1 MKIISILCMV
11 LASPV
16 AAEKISLNEI
26 SSYFNAITT
35 AEAPFS
41 QITDTGET
49 STGRLFIRRP
59 GRIRFEYD
67 PPEATLVVVGGG
79 QVAVFDP
86 KSRDEPLRFPL
97 RHSPLN
103 LVLER
108 EVDLAQ
114 RDMVVAH
121 FEAELQTA
129 VTLLLGELIG
139 KHLIQ
144 PMKIEN
150 IVCGIELLT
159 VAEGPCQP
167 IGASIF
173 FAQLNLQHIFHQ
185 ARITHGIADID
196 NASGDL

>member
-1 MKIISILCMV
+1 MRLITALCLIL
-11 LASPV
+11 ATPV

-26 SSYFNAITT
+26 SSYFNAMTT
-35 AEAPFS
+35 AEAQFS
-41 QITDTGET
+41 QVTDTGET

-97 RHSPLN
+97 RHSPLS

-108 EVDLAQ
+108 TVDLAQ

-121 FEAELQTA
+121 FEAESQTA
-129 VTLLLGELIG
+129 VTLQDPENPDYGFIQLIFTDNPCSCANG
-139 KHLIQ
+139 SCKTI
-144 PMKIEN
+144 PA
-150 IVCGIELLT
+150 
-159 VAEGPCQP
+159 AEP
-167 IGASIF
+167 ISF
-173 FAQLNLQHIFHQ
+173 
-185 ARITHGIADID
+185 
-196 NASGDL
+196 

>member
-1 MKIISILCMV
+1 MKLISILCMV

-26 SSYFNAITT
+26 SSYFNAMTT
-35 AEAPFS
+35 AEAQFS

-86 KSRDEPLRFPL
+86 KSRDELLRFPL

-121 FEAELQTA
+121 FEVESQTA
-129 VTLLLGELIG
+129 VTLQDPENPDYGFIQLIFNDNPVQLHQWTVQDNSGGQTHIILDSLTEGG
-139 KHLIQ
+139 KLSNMLFNIQ
-144 PMKIEN
+144 HEMRKR
-150 IVCGIELLT
+150 
-159 VAEGPCQP
+159 
-167 IGASIF
+167 S
-173 FAQLNLQHIFHQ
+173 
-185 ARITHGIADID
+185 D
-196 NASGDL
+196 

>member
-1 MKIISILCMV
+1 MKLISALCVILT
-11 LASPV
+11 SPV
-16 AAEKISLNEI
+16 VAEKISLNEI
-26 SSYFNAITT
+26 SSYFNAMTT
-35 AEAPFS
+35 AEAQFL

-121 FEAELQTA
+121 FEAESQTA
-129 VTLLLGELIG
+129 VTLQDAENPDYGFIQLIFTNNPVQLREWIVQDNSGGRTQIVLDSLTEGGLLSNVLFN
-139 KHLIQ
+139 IQ
-144 PMKIEN
+144 YEMQKR
-150 IVCGIELLT
+150 
-159 VAEGPCQP
+159 
-167 IGASIF
+167 SK
-173 FAQLNLQHIFHQ
+173 
-185 ARITHGIADID
+185 
-196 NASGDL
+196 

>member
-26 SSYFNAITT
+26 SSYFNSMTT
-35 AEAPFS
+35 AEAQFS

-108 EVDLAQ
+108 EVALAQ

-121 FEAELQTA
+121 FEVESQTA
-129 VTLLLGELIG
+129 VTLQDPENPDYGFIQLIFNDNPVQLDQWVVQDNSGGQTHIILDSLTEGG
-139 KHLIQ
+139 KLSNMLFNIQ
-144 PMKIEN
+144 HEMRKR
-150 IVCGIELLT
+150 
-159 VAEGPCQP
+159 
-167 IGASIF
+167 S
-173 FAQLNLQHIFHQ
+173 
-185 ARITHGIADID
+185 D
-196 NASGDL
+196 

>member
-26 SSYFNAITT
+26 SSYFNSMTT
-35 AEAPFS
+35 AEAQFS

-121 FEAELQTA
+121 FEVESQTA
-129 VTLLLGELIG
+129 VTLQDLENPDYGFIQLIFNDNPVQLHQWVVQDNSGGQTHIILDSLTEGG
-139 KHLIQ
+139 KLSNMLFNIQ
-144 PMKIEN
+144 HEMRKR
-150 IVCGIELLT
+150 
-159 VAEGPCQP
+159 
-167 IGASIF
+167 S
-173 FAQLNLQHIFHQ
+173 
-185 ARITHGIADID
+185 D
-196 NASGDL
+196 

>member
-1 MKIISILCMV
+1 MKLISILCMV
-11 LASPV
+11 LASPAV
-16 AAEKISLNEI
+16 AEKISLNEI
-26 SSYFNAITT
+26 SSYFNAMTT
-35 AEAPFS
+35 AEAQFS

-86 KSRDEPLRFPL
+86 KSRDELLRFPL

-108 EVDLAQ
+108 EVDLTQ

-121 FEAELQTA
+121 FEVESQTA
-129 VTLLLGELIG
+129 VTLQDPENPDYGFIQLIFNDNPVQLHQWVVQDNSGGQTHIILDSLTRGG
-139 KHLIQ
+139 KLSNILFNIQ
-144 PMKIEN
+144 HEMQKR
-150 IVCGIELLT
+150 
-159 VAEGPCQP
+159 
-167 IGASIF
+167 S
-173 FAQLNLQHIFHQ
+173 
-185 ARITHGIADID
+185 D
-196 NASGDL
+196 

>member
-1 MKIISILCMV
+1 MV
-11 LASPV
+11 LTMPV
-16 AAEKISLNEI
+16 AAEKISLNQI
-26 SSYFNAITT
+26 SSYFNDMTT
-35 AEAPFS
+35 AEAQFS
-41 QITDTGET
+41 QITDMGET

-108 EVDLAQ
+108 KVDLAQ

-121 FEAELQTA
+121 FEAESQTA
-129 VTLLLGELIG
+129 VTLQDPENPDYGFIQLIFNNNPVQLRQWVVQDNSG
-139 KHLIQ
+139 GRTHIVLDSLTQGGRVPNVFFNIQ
-144 PMKIEN
+144 HEMQKRSE
-150 IVCGIELLT
+150 
-159 VAEGPCQP
+159 
-167 IGASIF
+167 
-173 FAQLNLQHIFHQ
+173 
-185 ARITHGIADID
+185 
-196 NASGDL
+196 

>member
-26 SSYFNAITT
+26 SSYFNAMTT
-35 AEAPFS
+35 AEAQFS

-121 FEAELQTA
+121 FEVESQTA
-129 VTLLLGELIG
+129 VTLQDPENPDYGFIQLIFNDNPVQLHQWVVQDNSGGQTHIILDSLTEGG
-139 KHLIQ
+139 KLSNMLFNIQ
-144 PMKIEN
+144 HEMRKR
-150 IVCGIELLT
+150 
-159 VAEGPCQP
+159 
-167 IGASIF
+167 S
-173 FAQLNLQHIFHQ
+173 
-185 ARITHGIADID
+185 D
-196 NASGDL
+196 

>member
-26 SSYFNAITT
+26 SSYFNAMTT
-35 AEAPFS
+35 AEAQFS

-79 QVAVFDP
+79 HVAVFDP

-121 FEAELQTA
+121 FEVESQTA
-129 VTLLLGELIG
+129 VTLQDPENPDYGFIQLIFNDNPVQLDQWVVQDNSGGQTHIILDSLTEGG
-139 KHLIQ
+139 KLSNMLFNIQ
-144 PMKIEN
+144 HEMRKR
-150 IVCGIELLT
+150 
-159 VAEGPCQP
+159 
-167 IGASIF
+167 S
-173 FAQLNLQHIFHQ
+173 
-185 ARITHGIADID
+185 D
-196 NASGDL
+196 

>member
-1 MKIISILCMV
+1 MRLITALGLIL
-11 LASPV
+11 ATPV
-16 AAEKISLNEI
+16 AAEKISLNQI
-26 SSYFNAITT
+26 SSYFNDMTT
-35 AEAPFS
+35 AEAQFS
-41 QITDTGET
+41 QITDMGET

-108 EVDLAQ
+108 KVDLAQ

-121 FEAELQTA
+121 FEAESQTA
-129 VTLLLGELIG
+129 VTLQDPENPDYGFIQLIFNNNPVQLRQWVVQDNSG
-139 KHLIQ
+139 GRTHIVLDGLTQGGRVPNVFFNIQ
-144 PMKIEN
+144 HEMQKRSE
-150 IVCGIELLT
+150 
-159 VAEGPCQP
+159 
-167 IGASIF
+167 
-173 FAQLNLQHIFHQ
+173 
-185 ARITHGIADID
+185 
-196 NASGDL
+196 

>member
-26 SSYFNAITT
+26 SSYFNAMTT
-35 AEAPFS
+35 AEAQFS

-121 FEAELQTA
+121 FEVESQTA
-129 VTLLLGELIG
+129 VTLQDLENPDYGFIQLIFNDNPVQLHQWVVQDNSGGQTHIILDSLTEGG
-139 KHLIQ
+139 KLSNMLFNIQ
-144 PMKIEN
+144 HEMRKR
-150 IVCGIELLT
+150 
-159 VAEGPCQP
+159 
-167 IGASIF
+167 S
-173 FAQLNLQHIFHQ
+173 
-185 ARITHGIADID
+185 D
-196 NASGDL
+196 

>member
-16 AAEKISLNEI
+16 AAETISLNEI
-26 SSYFNAITT
+26 SSYFNAMTT
-35 AEAPFS
+35 AEAQFS

-114 RDMVVAH
+114 RDMVAAH
-121 FEAELQTA
+121 FEVESQTA
-129 VTLLLGELIG
+129 VTLQDPENPDYGFIQLIFNDNPVQLDQWVVQDKSGGQTHIILDSLTEGG
-139 KHLIQ
+139 KLSNMLFNIQ
-144 PMKIEN
+144 HEMRKR
-150 IVCGIELLT
+150 
-159 VAEGPCQP
+159 
-167 IGASIF
+167 S
-173 FAQLNLQHIFHQ
+173 
-185 ARITHGIADID
+185 D
-196 NASGDL
+196 

>member
-26 SSYFNAITT
+26 SSYFNAMTT
-35 AEAPFS
+35 AEAQFS

-67 PPEATLVVVGGG
+67 QPEATLVVVGGG

-121 FEAELQTA
+121 FEVESQTA
-129 VTLLLGELIG
+129 VTLQDPENPDYGFIQLIFNDNPVQLHQWVVQDNSGGQTHIILDSLTEGG
-139 KHLIQ
+139 KLSNMLFNIQ
-144 PMKIEN
+144 HEMRKR
-150 IVCGIELLT
+150 
-159 VAEGPCQP
+159 
-167 IGASIF
+167 S
-173 FAQLNLQHIFHQ
+173 
-185 ARITHGIADID
+185 D
-196 NASGDL
+196 

>member
-26 SSYFNAITT
+26 SSYFNAMTT
-35 AEAPFS
+35 AEAQFS

-103 LVLER
+103 LILER

-121 FEAELQTA
+121 FEVESQTA
-129 VTLLLGELIG
+129 VTLQDPENPDYGFIQLIFNDNPVQLDQWVVQDNSGGQTHIILDSLTEGG
-139 KHLIQ
+139 KLSNMLFNIQ
-144 PMKIEN
+144 HEMRKR
-150 IVCGIELLT
+150 
-159 VAEGPCQP
+159 
-167 IGASIF
+167 S
-173 FAQLNLQHIFHQ
+173 
-185 ARITHGIADID
+185 D
-196 NASGDL
+196 

>member
-26 SSYFNAITT
+26 SSYFNSMTT
-35 AEAPFS
+35 AEAQFS

-121 FEAELQTA
+121 FEVESQTA
-129 VTLLLGELIG
+129 VTLQDPENPDYGFIQLIFNDNPVQLHQWVVQDNSGGQTHIIIDSLTEGG
-139 KHLIQ
+139 KLSNMLFNIQ
-144 PMKIEN
+144 HEMRKR
-150 IVCGIELLT
+150 
-159 VAEGPCQP
+159 
-167 IGASIF
+167 S
-173 FAQLNLQHIFHQ
+173 
-185 ARITHGIADID
+185 D
-196 NASGDL
+196 

>member
-16 AAEKISLNEI
+16 AAGKISLNEI
-26 SSYFNAITT
+26 SSYFNAMTT
-35 AEAPFS
+35 AEAQFS

-121 FEAELQTA
+121 FEVESQTA
-129 VTLLLGELIG
+129 VTLQDPENPDYGFIQLIFNDNPVQLHQWVVQDNSGGQTHIILDSLTEGG
-139 KHLIQ
+139 KLSNMLFNIQ
-144 PMKIEN
+144 HEMRKR
-150 IVCGIELLT
+150 
-159 VAEGPCQP
+159 
-167 IGASIF
+167 S
-173 FAQLNLQHIFHQ
+173 
-185 ARITHGIADID
+185 D
-196 NASGDL
+196 

>member
-26 SSYFNAITT
+26 SSYFNAMTT
-35 AEAPFS
+35 AEAQFS

-49 STGRLFIRRP
+49 YNGRLFIRRP

-121 FEAELQTA
+121 FEVESQTA
-129 VTLLLGELIG
+129 VTLQDPENPDYGFIQLIFNDNPVQLDQWVVQDNSGGQTHIILDSLTEGG
-139 KHLIQ
+139 KLSNILFNIQ
-144 PMKIEN
+144 HEMRKR
-150 IVCGIELLT
+150 
-159 VAEGPCQP
+159 
-167 IGASIF
+167 S
-173 FAQLNLQHIFHQ
+173 
-185 ARITHGIADID
+185 D
-196 NASGDL
+196 

>member
-1 MKIISILCMV
+1 MRLITALCLIL
-11 LASPV
+11 ATPV

-26 SSYFNAITT
+26 SSYFNAMTT
-35 AEAPFS
+35 AEAQFS
-41 QITDTGET
+41 QVTDTGET

-121 FEAELQTA
+121 FEVESQTA
-129 VTLLLGELIG
+129 VTLQDPENPDYGFIQLIFNDNPVQLDQWVVQDNSGGQTHIILDSLTEGG
-139 KHLIQ
+139 KLSNMLFNIQ
-144 PMKIEN
+144 HEMRKR
-150 IVCGIELLT
+150 
-159 VAEGPCQP
+159 
-167 IGASIF
+167 S
-173 FAQLNLQHIFHQ
+173 
-185 ARITHGIADID
+185 D
-196 NASGDL
+196 

>member
-26 SSYFNAITT
+26 SSYFNAMTT
-35 AEAPFS
+35 AQAQFS

-121 FEAELQTA
+121 FEVESQTA
-129 VTLLLGELIG
+129 VTLQDPENPDYGFIQLIFNDNPVQLHQWVVQDNSGGRTHIVLDSLTQGG
-139 KHLIQ
+139 KLSNVLFNIQ
-144 PMKIEN
+144 HEMQKR
-150 IVCGIELLT
+150 
-159 VAEGPCQP
+159 Q
-167 IGASIF
+167 
-173 FAQLNLQHIFHQ
+173 
-185 ARITHGIADID
+185 D
-196 NASGDL
+196 

>member
-26 SSYFNAITT
+26 SSYFNAMTT
-35 AEAPFS
+35 AEAQFS

-79 QVAVFDP
+79 QVAVFDS

-121 FEAELQTA
+121 FEVESQTA
-129 VTLLLGELIG
+129 VTLQDPENPDYGFIQLIFNDNPVQLDQWVVQDNSGGQTHIILDSLTEGG
-139 KHLIQ
+139 KLSNMLFNIQ
-144 PMKIEN
+144 HEMRKR
-150 IVCGIELLT
+150 
-159 VAEGPCQP
+159 
-167 IGASIF
+167 S
-173 FAQLNLQHIFHQ
+173 
-185 ARITHGIADID
+185 D
-196 NASGDL
+196 

>member
-1 MKIISILCMV
+1 MKLISILCMV
-11 LASPV
+11 LASPAV
-16 AAEKISLNEI
+16 AEKISLNEI
-26 SSYFNAITT
+26 SSYFNAMTT
-35 AEAPFS
+35 AEAQFS

-86 KSRDEPLRFPL
+86 KSRDELLRFPL

-108 EVDLAQ
+108 EVDLTQ

-121 FEAELQTA
+121 FEVESQTA
-129 VTLLLGELIG
+129 VTLQDPENPDYGFIQLIFNDNPVQLHQWVVQDNSGGQTHIILDSLTEGG
-139 KHLIQ
+139 KLSNMLFNIQ
-144 PMKIEN
+144 HEMRKR
-150 IVCGIELLT
+150 
-159 VAEGPCQP
+159 
-167 IGASIF
+167 S
-173 FAQLNLQHIFHQ
+173 
-185 ARITHGIADID
+185 D
-196 NASGDL
+196 

>member
-26 SSYFNAITT
+26 SSYFNAMTT
-35 AEAPFS
+35 AEAQFS

-49 STGRLFIRRP
+49 SAGRLFIRRP

-121 FEAELQTA
+121 FEVESQTA
-129 VTLLLGELIG
+129 VTLQDPENPDYGFIQLIFNDNPVQLDQWVVQDNSGGQTHIILDSLTEGG
-139 KHLIQ
+139 KLSNMLFNIQ
-144 PMKIEN
+144 HEMRKR
-150 IVCGIELLT
+150 
-159 VAEGPCQP
+159 
-167 IGASIF
+167 S
-173 FAQLNLQHIFHQ
+173 
-185 ARITHGIADID
+185 D
-196 NASGDL
+196 

>member
-26 SSYFNAITT
+26 SSYFNAMTT
-35 AEAPFS
+35 AEAQFL

-97 RHSPLN
+97 RHSSLN

-121 FEAELQTA
+121 FEVESQTA
-129 VTLLLGELIG
+129 VTLQDPENPDYGFIQLIFNDNPVQLHQWVVQDNSGGQTHIILDSLTEGG
-139 KHLIQ
+139 KLSNMLFNIQ
-144 PMKIEN
+144 HEMRKR
-150 IVCGIELLT
+150 
-159 VAEGPCQP
+159 
-167 IGASIF
+167 S
-173 FAQLNLQHIFHQ
+173 
-185 ARITHGIADID
+185 D
-196 NASGDL
+196 

>member
-26 SSYFNAITT
+26 SSYFNAMTT
-35 AEAPFS
+35 AEAQFS

-121 FEAELQTA
+121 FEVESQTA
-129 VTLLLGELIG
+129 VTLQDPENPDYGFIQLIFNDNPVQLHQWVVQDNSGGQTHIILDSLTRGG
-139 KHLIQ
+139 KLSNMLFNIQ
-144 PMKIEN
+144 HEMRKR
-150 IVCGIELLT
+150 
-159 VAEGPCQP
+159 
-167 IGASIF
+167 S
-173 FAQLNLQHIFHQ
+173 
-185 ARITHGIADID
+185 D
-196 NASGDL
+196 

>member
-26 SSYFNAITT
+26 SSYFNSMTT
-35 AEAPFS
+35 TEAQFS

-67 PPEATLVVVGGG
+67 PPEATLDVVGGG

-121 FEAELQTA
+121 FEVESQTA
-129 VTLLLGELIG
+129 VTLQDPENPDYGFIQLIFNDNPVQLHQWVVQDNSGGQTHIILDSLTEGG
-139 KHLIQ
+139 KLSNMFFNIQ
-144 PMKIEN
+144 HEMRKR
-150 IVCGIELLT
+150 
-159 VAEGPCQP
+159 
-167 IGASIF
+167 S
-173 FAQLNLQHIFHQ
+173 
-185 ARITHGIADID
+185 D
-196 NASGDL
+196 

>member
-26 SSYFNAITT
+26 SSYFNAMTT
-35 AEAPFS
+35 AEAQFS

-121 FEAELQTA
+121 FEVESQTA
-129 VTLLLGELIG
+129 VTLQDPENPDYGFIQLIFNDNPVQLHQWVVQDNSGGQTHIILDSLTEGG
-139 KHLIQ
+139 KLSNMLFNIQ
-144 PMKIEN
+144 HEMRKH
-150 IVCGIELLT
+150 
-159 VAEGPCQP
+159 
-167 IGASIF
+167 S
-173 FAQLNLQHIFHQ
+173 
-185 ARITHGIADID
+185 D
-196 NASGDL
+196 

>member
-26 SSYFNAITT
+26 SSYFNAMTT
-35 AEAPFS
+35 AEAQFS

-103 LVLER
+103 LVLEQ

-121 FEAELQTA
+121 FEVESQTA
-129 VTLLLGELIG
+129 VTLQDPENPDYGFIQLIFNDNPVQLHQWVVQDNSGGQTHIILDSLTEGG
-139 KHLIQ
+139 KLSNMLFNIQ
-144 PMKIEN
+144 HEMRKR
-150 IVCGIELLT
+150 
-159 VAEGPCQP
+159 
-167 IGASIF
+167 S
-173 FAQLNLQHIFHQ
+173 
-185 ARITHGIADID
+185 D
-196 NASGDL
+196 

>member
-26 SSYFNAITT
+26 SSYFNAMTT
-35 AEAPFS
+35 AEAQFS

-86 KSRDEPLRFPL
+86 KSRDEPWRFPL

-121 FEAELQTA
+121 FEVGSQTA
-129 VTLLLGELIG
+129 VTLQDPENPDYGFIQLIFNDNPVQLDQWVVQDNSGGQTHIILDSLTEGG
-139 KHLIQ
+139 KLSNMLFNIQ
-144 PMKIEN
+144 HEMRKR
-150 IVCGIELLT
+150 
-159 VAEGPCQP
+159 
-167 IGASIF
+167 S
-173 FAQLNLQHIFHQ
+173 
-185 ARITHGIADID
+185 D
-196 NASGDL
+196 

>member
-26 SSYFNAITT
+26 SSYFNAMTT
-35 AEAPFS
+35 AEAQFS

-103 LVLER
+103 LILER

-121 FEAELQTA
+121 FEVESQTA
-129 VTLLLGELIG
+129 VTLQDPENPDYGFIQLIFNDNPVQLHQWVVQDNSGGQTNIILDSLTEGG
-139 KHLIQ
+139 KLSNMLFNIQ
-144 PMKIEN
+144 HEMRKR
-150 IVCGIELLT
+150 
-159 VAEGPCQP
+159 
-167 IGASIF
+167 S
-173 FAQLNLQHIFHQ
+173 
-185 ARITHGIADID
+185 D
-196 NASGDL
+196 

>member
-26 SSYFNAITT
+26 SSYFNSMTT
-35 AEAPFS
+35 AEAQFS

-121 FEAELQTA
+121 FEVESQTA
-129 VTLLLGELIG
+129 VTLQDPENPDYGFIQLIFNDNPVQLHQWVVQDNSGGQTHIILDSLTRGG
-139 KHLIQ
+139 KLSNILFNIQ
-144 PMKIEN
+144 HEMQKR
-150 IVCGIELLT
+150 
-159 VAEGPCQP
+159 
-167 IGASIF
+167 S
-173 FAQLNLQHIFHQ
+173 
-185 ARITHGIADID
+185 D
-196 NASGDL
+196 

>member
-26 SSYFNAITT
+26 SSYFNAMTT
-35 AEAPFS
+35 AEAQFS

-86 KSRDEPLRFPL
+86 KSRDKPLRFPL

-121 FEAELQTA
+121 FEVESQTA
-129 VTLLLGELIG
+129 VTLQDPENPDYGFIQLIFNDNPVQLDQWVVQDNSGGQTHIILDSLTEGG
-139 KHLIQ
+139 KLSNILFNIQ
-144 PMKIEN
+144 HEMRKR
-150 IVCGIELLT
+150 
-159 VAEGPCQP
+159 
-167 IGASIF
+167 S
-173 FAQLNLQHIFHQ
+173 
-185 ARITHGIADID
+185 D
-196 NASGDL
+196 